1 MSKFEDIKE
10 LLANAFDNFSDVLEI
25 EMRSE
30 FSVIDLKD
38 YGGQSFII
46 INIQFDDNTFT
57 INFNGNETVITDF
70 DSTKLFNISN
80 SIFVVPHNVNKLL
93 TYSVEI
99 CNSSSVVFLDIIL
112 IGTYSSLLIG
122 GYIL

>member
-10 LLANAFDNFSDVLEI
+10 LLATAFDKFSDVLQI

-46 INIQFDDNTFT
+46 SNIQFDDNTGYRFSQYK
-57 INFNGNETVITDF
+57 
-70 DSTKLFNISN
+70 STLE
-80 SIFVVPHNVNKLL
+80 FVAAIIEDNQDK
-93 TYSVEI
+93 
-99 CNSSSVVFLDIIL
+99 FIL
-112 IGTYSSLLIG
+112 IAGDFNSDLVRRR
-122 GYIL
+122 

>member
-10 LLANAFDNFSDVLEI
+10 LLATAFDNFSDVLQI

-46 INIQFDDNTFT
+46 SNIQFDDNTFT

-80 SIFVVPHNVNKLL
+80 AKMVGFIPIDGKKGLLRNASQRCDFVFFDEL
-93 TYSVEI
+93 TIKSLAI
-99 CNSSSVVFLDIIL
+99 LLDIP
-112 IGTYSSLLIG
+112 
-122 GYIL
+122 